1 MLREPYARRVS
12 SDTSADRRGQAAE
25 WLVWTRLTLSSQ
37 LHVFLPLRDMG
48 IDAIVRLPGTDIAS
62 ALQVKSRSILRDGK
76 LHLLV
81 RDSEL
86 TDPHALIIAVVL
98 DAPSQTLHDTALCID
113 VLSFRRLA
121 FARGG
126 SDHGSQASIPFP
138 PTPASRWYPYAVPLA
153 QLAERICPES
163 LAAPAVPAVPP
174 EQITAPGA
182 EVGYRAEARL
192 VALLADDPRLNTFKA
207 FPDLEMVE
215 YCVRHVGTAGIAGI
229 QVKAISVDAAHPRG
243 SINVPPHT
251 FVATPASYFLV
262 LAERRAD
269 QGLHPHCLLI
279 PSLDM
284 GDLLIEH
291 AGQQSFTWDPDS
303 PRHDAGVAAYR
314 CPTAQLA
321 AGIAALLE

>member
-1 MLREPYARRVS
+1 VP
-12 SDTSADRRGQAAE
+12 SDTSADRRGQSAE
-25 WLVWTRLTLSSQ
+25 WLVWTQLTLSSQ

-48 IDAIVRLPGTDIAS
+48 IDAIVRLPRTDIAS

-86 TDPHALIIAVVL
+86 TDPHALIVAVVL

-121 FARGG
+121 FARRG

-138 PTPASRWYPYAVPLA
+138 PTPASRWYSYAVPLA
-153 QLAERICPES
+153 QLAERICPGS
-163 LAAPAVPAVPP
+163 LAPP
-174 EQITAPGA
+174 PVRSPSEQATAASGA

-192 VALLADDPRLNTFKA
+192 VALLADDSRLNTFKA
-207 FPDLEMVE
+207 VPDLEMIE

-251 FVATPASYFLV
+251 FVATPSSYFAV
-262 LAERRAD
+262 FAERRAD
-269 QGLHPHCLLI
+269 RSLHPHCLLI

-291 AGQQSFTWDPDS
+291 AGQRSVTWDPDS

-314 CPTAQLA
+314 CPTAELA
-321 AGIAALLE
+321 GRIARLLE